1 MNLLI
6 HAMHEALRLIEAFV
20 KRSLLHTAKGWLFVQ
35 PGQEPLFVFCSLAA
49 SLIEI
54 VYILGLRSGCLRL
67 HLTLCIS
74 VDDVGK
80 LSHCCFNCVLHL
92 LHDFKQSVLVPQ
104 GTSCLFDLAPELRMD
119 KGRELQRLACQSTR
133 SLQLFIDN
141 DPSIPKQTCH
151 NILGEVV
158 HILVTPEVLEHSCL
172 SKGKN
177 KWKRSFHQRHVLQF
191 LRWPWSANKEMLPLE
206 RPQHAP

>member
-6 HAMHEALRLIEAFV
+6 QAIHEALRLIEALV
-20 KRSLLHTAKGWLFVQ
+20 ERRLLHTAEGWLFLQ
-35 PGQEPLFVFCSLAA
+35 PSQELLFVFCFSAA
-49 SLIEI
+49 SLVEI
-54 VYILGLRSGCLRL
+54 VYILGLASGCLCL
-67 HLTLCIS
+67 HFTLCIS
-74 VDDVGK
+74 PDYVGK
-80 LSHCCFNCVLHL
+80 LSHCCFNCILHL
-92 LHDFKQSVLVPQ
+92 LHGFKQSVLVPQ
-104 GTSCLFDLAPELRMD
+104 RASCLFDLAPELRMD

-141 DPSIPKQTCH
+141 DPSVPKQTCH

-158 HILVTPEVLEHSCL
+158 HVLVTPEVLKHSCL
-172 SKGKN
+172 SKGKD